1 MILSLLDAFKSS
13 NQRADDL
20 WYDLLG
26 IVKVQGSDLN
36 IPLLERH
43 AAILGMT
50 ELLIRALADAG
61 LREVS

>member
-36 IPLLERH
+36 IPFLERH
-43 AAILGMT
+43 AATLDMA
-50 ELLIRALADAG
+50 ELLIRALVDAG